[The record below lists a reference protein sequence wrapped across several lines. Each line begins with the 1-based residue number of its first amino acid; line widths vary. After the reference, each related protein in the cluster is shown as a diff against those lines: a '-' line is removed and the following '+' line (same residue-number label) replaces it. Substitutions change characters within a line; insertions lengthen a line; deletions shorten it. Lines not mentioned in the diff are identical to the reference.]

1 MNYTGNNCGV
11 STMTG
16 ADLNL
21 PSITIAVLNQS
32 RTITRTITN
41 VAGDENYTVSYNAPY
56 GVAVSAAPTQFF
68 IPSGQKQVLTLVVNA
83 TMNNSSASF
92 GIVGLYGDRG
102 HQVIIPF
109 TVMSKVMYSS

>member
-1 MNYTGNNCGV
+1 
-11 STMTG
+11 MTG

-68 IPSGQKQVLTLVVNA
+68 IPSGQKQVLTFVVNA

-92 GIVGLYGDRG
+92 GIVGFYGDRG